1 VRILVTGGA
10 GYLGSEVARLG
21 VEHGCEVLAT
31 RLQRDPPHGRPVR
44 LDIRD
49 ENDTARVFL
58 KHGPQVVIHTAYRQA
73 DEEVWGAVVK
83 GTHSVAL
90 AARRSGAR
98 LIHLSTDLVF
108 DGGRAGRYDED
119 DEPRPV
125 SLYGDAKL
133 AAERIVRENHPE
145 ALIVRTS
152 LLYGKPGPQE
162 ALALRDDIAFYTD
175 EVRTPA
181 RVDEVA
187 SALLELAATELD
199 GVLHVAGAD
208 AVSRY
213 ELARLLAAAQ
223 GRDPGEIRGE
233 PTPPGA
239 VRPRNVALDS
249 SRAAGILRVRLRGA
263 TEVLHSL

>member
-1 VRILVTGGA
+1 VKLLVTGGA
-10 GYLGSEVARLG
+10 GYLGSEVCRQAVQQGWDVVATQLG
-21 VEHGCEVLAT
+21 NA
-31 RLQRDPPHGRPVR
+31 PPHGRPQR
-44 LDIRD
+44 LDVRD
-49 ENDTARVFL
+49 HASVDRVL
-58 KHGPQVVIHTAYRQA
+58 MRHGPDVVVHTAYVLSGPELDRT
-73 DEEVWGAVVK
+73 VVRGSRAV
-83 GTHSVAL
+83 AE
-90 AARRSGAR
+90 AARRVEAR

-233 PTPPGA
+233 PTPSGA